1 MNNKNTKASAIIL
14 LVVTATMWSLGGLLI
29 KSINAHPLAIAGTR
43 SAISCIIMILYVKK
57 PKFNWSFT
65 QIAAGVAYA
74 SMVITFV
81 FSTKLTTAA
90 NAILLEYTAPI
101 FVALLSAWMLKE
113 KPKAIDWVTIMLVFG
128 GMVLFFLDSLDAK
141 GFAGNIFG
149 LLSGISYALFTVF
162 MRMQKNGSPIESVIL
177 GNAISAI
184 VGIPFIFM
192 SVPDFKGWL
201 FLVILGV
208 VQLGIPYIMYSE
220 AIKNA
225 SALEA
230 SIITMIEPIL
240 NPIWVVLI
248 IGEIPGVLSI
258 IGGIIVIATVAIR
271 CVILSSTKHTDEENL
286 NEKMEVKSI
295 AS

>member
-1 MNNKNTKASAIIL
+1 VNNKNKKVSAIIL

-248 IGEIPGVLSI
+248 IGEIPEVLSI

>member
-1 MNNKNTKASAIIL
+1 MNHKNTKASAIIL

>member
-1 MNNKNTKASAIIL
+1 MSHKNTKVSAIIL

>member
-1 MNNKNTKASAIIL
+1 NKNKKVSAIIL

>member
-1 MNNKNTKASAIIL
+1 MNNKNKKVSAIIL

-128 GMVLFFLDSLDAK
+128 GMVLFFLDSFDAK

-248 IGEIPGVLSI
+248 IGEIPEVLSI

>member
-1 MNNKNTKASAIIL
+1 M
-14 LVVTATMWSLGGLLI
+14 
-29 KSINAHPLAIAGTR
+29 
-43 SAISCIIMILYVKK
+43 Y
-57 PKFNWSFT
+57 
-65 QIAAGVAYA
+65 
-74 SMVITFV
+74 
-81 FSTKLTTAA
+81 
-90 NAILLEYTAPI
+90 LE
-101 FVALLSAWMLKE
+101 VWCS
-113 KPKAIDWVTIMLVFG
+113 
-128 GMVLFFLDSLDAK
+128 FLDSLDAK

-162 MRMQKNGSPIESVIL
+162 MRMQKNRSPIESVIL

>member
-1 MNNKNTKASAIIL
+1 VNNKNKKVSAIIL

-149 LLSGISYALFTVF
+149 ILSGISYALFTVF

-248 IGEIPGVLSI
+248 IGEIPEVLSI

>member
-1 MNNKNTKASAIIL
+1 MNNKNKKVSAIIL

-248 IGEIPGVLSI
+248 IGEIPEVLSI

>member
-1 MNNKNTKASAIIL
+1 MNNKNKKVSAIIL

-101 FVALLSAWMLKE
+101 FVALLSAWVLKE

>member
-1 MNNKNTKASAIIL
+1 VNNKNKKVSAIIL

>member
-1 MNNKNTKASAIIL
+1 MNNKNKKVSAIIL

>member
-1 MNNKNTKASAIIL
+1 
-14 LVVTATMWSLGGLLI
+14 MWSLGGLLI